1 MNRHL
6 AKCGGHR
13 DFGSV
18 DISLF
23 ICHAAS
29 NDHVIKWSNEFASW
43 CPAKSGGNKSCGG
56 TDIIYFISP
65 KLWPFNFARFFDI
78 FGIAKC
84 DRLLLQS
91 ASGITH
97 VTEFITKCVRYCK
110 V

>member
-6 AKCGGHR
+6 AECGGHR

-56 TDIIYFISP
+56 TNIIYF
-65 KLWPFNFARFFDI
+65 KFYREHY
-78 FGIAKC
+78 
-84 DRLLLQS
+84 LQS
-91 ASGITH
+91 CGHSILYAFLRYLVLQS
-97 VTEFITKCVRYCK
+97 VTGCYYKVRQ
-110 V
+110 VSHM